1 MLRALS
7 EIRKE
12 YPDNMTLSDVYD
24 NLMIKYEKLENEVVQ
39 NIC

>member
-1 MLRALS
+1 MLKTLG

-24 NLMIKYEKLENEVVQ
+24 NLTIKYEKLENELVEDTY
-39 NIC
+39 